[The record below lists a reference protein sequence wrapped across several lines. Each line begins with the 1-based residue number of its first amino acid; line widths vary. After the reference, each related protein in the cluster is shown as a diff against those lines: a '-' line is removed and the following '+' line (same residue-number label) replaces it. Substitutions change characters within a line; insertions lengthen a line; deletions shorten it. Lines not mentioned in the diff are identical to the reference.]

1 VTALSHGIC
10 SQRKEQRRGEK
21 AEGAVKVISL
31 IVMVIVNHATA
42 LLHRRKVMQIDSQ
55 TLPPLTSPTSLLIRR
70 QQQTDRHQLNAVEEG
85 ANGWSYGGKRWK
97 AIEM

>member
-1 VTALSHGIC
+1 
-10 SQRKEQRRGEK
+10 
-21 AEGAVKVISL
+21 
-31 IVMVIVNHATA
+31 
-42 LLHRRKVMQIDSQ
+42 MQIDSQ